1 MLYEGHDTS
10 RGNLAVN
17 ELLTPEEMGRA
28 DTLAISAGTSGFTL
42 MKHAGVAVADE
53 IATRRSLGTRV
64 TIVCGPGNNGGDGF
78 VAARIL
84 KQRGYPVRILLYG
97 ERSRIAGDA
106 GQALEQWSGDVD
118 RWSGQSFDQTDCVI
132 DALFGA
138 GLSRPVTGEAAELIS
153 AINASDAEIISV
165 DLPSGINGADGSV
178 LGIAVNA
185 TRTVTFFRKK
195 PGHCLYPGKRHCGV
209 VRLVDIGI
217 PVDVLDEIEPAM
229 RENSLETWKHLWHP
243 PVFEGHKYSRGHC
256 VAVSGPYWSTGAIRL
271 AARAA
276 LRTGAGLV
284 TIASPQSALAIN
296 ASHATSVM
304 TKGFDTL
311 EAFSDLIGDRRI
323 SAVVIGPGLGLPE
336 DNRDLV
342 CSVLRSEAFVVL
354 DADALT
360 LFAGNSD
367 DLFKVLAT
375 RPSNRTVLTPHGGEF
390 TRLFPGV
397 DKDHGSS
404 KPDRA
409 RAAATMAHATVLL
422 KGPDTV
428 IAAPDRQVII
438 NHDSSP
444 WLATAGSGDVLAG
457 ILAGLGAQGI
467 PGFEAAAMAA
477 WMHNAAALHAGP
489 GLIAEDLVEAI
500 KNVVVDL
507 DGIHRGI

>member
-1 MLYEGHDTS
+1 M
-10 RGNLAVN
+10 N

-28 DTLAISAGTSGFTL
+28 DKLAIRAGTSGFTL

-97 ERSRIAGDA
+97 DRSRIAGDA
-106 GQALEQWSGDVD
+106 GLALEQWSGDLD
-118 RWSGQSFDQTDCVI
+118 RWSGQPFDQTDCVI

-153 AINASDAEIISV
+153 AMNSSDAEIISV
-165 DLPSGINGADGSV
+165 DLPSGINGVDGSV

-185 TRTVTFFRKK
+185 ARTVTFFRKK

-217 PVDVLDEIEPAM
+217 PAAVLDEIKPEM
-229 RENSLETWKHLWHP
+229 RENSPENWKHLWHP
-243 PVFEGHKYSRGHC
+243 PAAEGHKYSRGHC

-276 LRTGAGLV
+276 LRTGSGLV
-284 TIASPQSALAIN
+284 TIVSPQSALAIN
-296 ASHATSVM
+296 ASHTTSVM
-304 TKGFDTL
+304 TRGFDTI
-311 EAFSDLIGDRRI
+311 ETFSDLISDRRI
-323 SAVVIGPGLGLPE
+323 SSVVIGPGLGLSE
-336 DNRDLV
+336 DNRELV
-342 CSVLRSEAFVVL
+342 YSVLRSEAFVVL

-360 LFAGNSD
+360 LFAGKSGE
-367 DLFKVLAT
+367 LFEVLAA

-397 DKDHGSS
+397 EKDHGAS
-404 KPDRA
+404 KSDRA
-409 RAAATMAHATVLL
+409 RAAANLAHSIVLL

-428 IAAPDRQVII
+428 IAGSDRQVII

-444 WLATAGSGDVLAG
+444 WLATAGSGDVLTG

-477 WMHNAAALHAGP
+477 WMHNAAAHHAGP

-500 KNVVVDL
+500 RNVVVDL
-507 DGIHRGI
+507 DSIYRSL